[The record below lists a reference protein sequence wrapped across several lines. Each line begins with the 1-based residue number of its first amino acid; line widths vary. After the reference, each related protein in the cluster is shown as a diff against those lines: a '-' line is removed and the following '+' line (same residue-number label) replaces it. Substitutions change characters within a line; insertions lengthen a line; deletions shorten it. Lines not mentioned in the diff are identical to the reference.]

1 MKETDPISMNFLAA
15 FLGGTGR
22 VGSTS
27 APELWDK
34 KKTQTTMKPT
44 ESWLILHARSYSNQM
59 LACLPAHV
67 TLPTLICS

>member
-1 MKETDPISMNFLAA
+1 MKEADPLSTGFLAA

-27 APELWDK
+27 APDLWDK
-34 KKTQTTMKPT
+34 KPTIMKPT

-59 LACLPAHV
+59 LACLPAHA
-67 TLPTLICS
+67 TLPTLIRS